1 MSEAPSVRESLQAA
15 LESADTPEVPAASV
29 APAAEVGTEIVE
41 PVAAAE
47 VPPAGPAR
55 DATGKFAPKVQD
67 TPAEA
72 GAETPATPTAE
83 PTEPETAKPADKEP
97 QTEAIPIPPSLSAA
111 VKAQWAE
118 LPVEVRKEFGK
129 LEGTVQNAKAEW
141 GKKGERLNRYEEI
154 VGPRRERWN
163 LSGLDEFS
171 GIQALLAAQDYLERD
186 PVGGLNHIARSYG
199 VDLRNLA
206 GQATQQRPGA
216 EGQPAPTAIPELQ
229 SALQPLVQQVQTLE
243 QKLQQSEQLIEQ
255 QKQSEA
261 QATVD
266 AFSAKP
272 ENIYFENVR
281 PVVAMLIGQGLAT
294 TLEDAYQQA
303 IWASPEIRPLLVAEQ
318 AKASAAASQAKA
330 QEQAARSKA
339 QSAQRS
345 AGSITGAPA
354 PGAQAPAGPVGSIR
368 DTLKAAAQEVGWQ
381 V

>member
-1 MSEAPSVRESLQAA
+1 MQAA
-15 LESADTPEVPAASV
+15 LESADTPEAPVAAS
-29 APAAEVGTEIVE
+29 APAEAVGTETIE

-47 VPPAGPAR
+47 PAPAGPAR
-55 DATGKFAPKVQD
+55 DASGKFAPKATD

-72 GAETPATPTAE
+72 GAEDTATPP
-83 PTEPETAKPADKEP
+83 PTEEPETAKPAEKEP
-97 QTEAIPIPPSLSAA
+97 QSEAIPIPPSLSAA
-111 VKAQWAE
+111 VKAQWAD
-118 LPVEVRKEFGK
+118 LPADVRKDFAK

-154 VGPRRERWN
+154 LGPRREKWN

-199 VDLRNLA
+199 VDLRSLA
-206 GQATQQRPGA
+206 GQATQQQPGA
-216 EGQPAPTAIPELQ
+216 EGLQAPTAMPELQ
-229 SALQPLVQQVQTLE
+229 SVLQPLVQQVQTL
-243 QKLQQSEQLIEQ
+243 QQQLQQSQQQTEQ
-255 QKQSEA
+255 QKLSEA
-261 QATVD
+261 QATVQSF
-266 AFSAKP
+266 AAKP
-272 ENIYFENVR
+272 ENLYFENVR
-281 PVVAMLIGQGLAT
+281 PVVAKLLEQGLAT

-318 AKASAAASQAKA
+318 AKASATASQAKV

-339 QSAQRS
+339 QAAQRS

-368 DTLKAAAQEVGWQ
+368 DTLQAAAREHGWQ